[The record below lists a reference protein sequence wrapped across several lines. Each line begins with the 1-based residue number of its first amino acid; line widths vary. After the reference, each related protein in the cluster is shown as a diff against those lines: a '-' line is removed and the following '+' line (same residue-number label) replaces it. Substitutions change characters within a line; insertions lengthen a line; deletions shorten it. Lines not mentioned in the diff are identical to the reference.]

1 MFVKLP
7 KLAAMAALIAALL
20 LFAGVHTVSPVRADE
35 RTSEETWASIRPDFF
50 GDAAIRNGGH
60 LLTMEA
66 PQRAHDAAVVPIK
79 IAARPGSGIVKITL
93 LIDQNPIPLAGVFEF
108 GPAAANASFST
119 RIRVNSYSYVRAV
132 AETRDGK
139 LYMVK
144 KYVKASGGCSA
155 PANKDMDKAL
165 AELGKMKLRLFR
177 VKVPAMAQQSS
188 ARTAQI
194 MIRHPNYSGFQMD
207 QITMLYIPAHFVD
220 MIEVTY
226 DGQLVMKVEGAI
238 SLSED
243 PNIRFFYHHSGAGEI
258 RVRATDNEQGE
269 FVKTWPVTGS

>member
-7 KLAAMAALIAALL
+7 SLAALAALIAALFL
-20 LFAGVHTVSPVRADE
+20 VSGVNAVSPVQADE

-50 GDAAIRNGGH
+50 GDAAISNGGH

-66 PQRAHDAAVVPIK
+66 PERAHDAATVPIK
-79 IAARPGSGIVKITL
+79 ISTKPGSSIVKITL

-165 AELGKMKLRLFR
+165 TELGKMKLRLFP
-177 VKVPAMAQQSS
+177 VQAAATAQQSGVR
-188 ARTAQI
+188 AAQI

-220 MIEVTY
+220 MIEITY
-226 DGQLVMKVEGAI
+226 DKQLVMKVEGAI

-243 PNIRFFYHHSGAGEI
+243 PNIRFFYQHSGIGEM
-258 RVRATDNEQGE
+258 RVRATDNEEGE